1 MAQKTAVSFLLLLIF
16 YWQICSHILIGK
28 QIEKQYYLSCFPE
41 FYWWEYL
48 CILFAVFAFSLAM
61 LFDVPQYS
69 MNNPSKRN
77 DFGVNNGWKQL
88 SSGFLRV
95 YISVSNWIKH
105 GQNLK
110 DYTFFVLQPAANLCL
125 APHPRTEERSLHG
138 TPHELRSCLGRA
150 VYNMK
155 SWSLINTALLPETQQ
170 MYALRLWQLPIF

>member
-1 MAQKTAVSFLLLLIF
+1 MAQKTPVSFLLLLIF

-28 QIEKQYYLSCFPE
+28 QVEKQYYLSYFPE

-69 MNNPSKRN
+69 MNNPSKRK
-77 DFGVNNGWKQL
+77 DFGVNNGWKWL

-110 DYTFFVLQPAANLCL
+110 DYMFFCFAASSQPLSCSSPSDGGEKSAWHSARAQEL
-125 APHPRTEERSLHG
+125 PGQSSL
-138 TPHELRSCLGRA
+138 
-150 VYNMK
+150 
-155 SWSLINTALLPETQQ
+155 
-170 MYALRLWQLPIF
+170 